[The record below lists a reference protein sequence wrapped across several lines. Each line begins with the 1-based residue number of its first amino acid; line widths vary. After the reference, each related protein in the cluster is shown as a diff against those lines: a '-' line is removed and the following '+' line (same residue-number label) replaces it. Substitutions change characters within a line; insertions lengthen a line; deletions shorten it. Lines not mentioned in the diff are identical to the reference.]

1 MNFSATIYAT
11 KKYNIMARKLSATTI
26 NRLKKKL
33 LKEQED
39 LSTILEKHQV
49 ERENIRLSEA
59 SSDRSPDPTTA
70 DGGSMA
76 FELEKDLTLDENTKD
91 LLTQVEKALE
101 RISKKKYG
109 DCEICEKP
117 IPVNR
122 LDALPYT
129 TSCKDCA
136 NLKEA

>member
-1 MNFSATIYAT
+1 
-11 KKYNIMARKLSATTI
+11 MARKLSATTI

-49 ERENIRLSEA
+49 EREHIRLSEA

-76 FELEKDLTLDENTKD
+76 IELEKDLTLDENTKD

>member
-1 MNFSATIYAT
+1 
-11 KKYNIMARKLSATTI
+11 MARKLSTTTI

-33 LKEQED
+33 VKEQED

-129 TSCKDCA
+129 TSCKECA

>member
-1 MNFSATIYAT
+1 M
-11 KKYNIMARKLSATTI
+11 
-26 NRLKKKL
+26 
-33 LKEQED
+33 
-39 LSTILEKHQV
+39 

-109 DCEICEKP
+109 DCEICGKP

>member
-1 MNFSATIYAT
+1 
-11 KKYNIMARKLSATTI
+11 MARKLSATTI

-129 TSCKDCA
+129 TSCKECA

>member
-1 MNFSATIYAT
+1 MG
-11 KKYNIMARKLSATTI
+11 RHLSDTTI
-26 NRLKKKL
+26 TRLKKKL
-33 LKEQED
+33 LQEKED

-49 ERENIRLSEA
+49 ERENVRLSEA

-76 FELEKDLTLDENTKD
+76 FELEKDLTLDENTKH
-91 LLTQVEKALE
+91 LLTQVETALD
-101 RISKKKYG
+101 RIIKKKYG
-109 DCEICEKP
+109 DCEVCNEP

-129 TSCKDCA
+129 NSCKDCA
-136 NLKEA
+136 DLKEA

>member
-1 MNFSATIYAT
+1 MP
-11 KKYNIMARKLSATTI
+11 RKLSDTTI
-26 NRLKKKL
+26 KRLNKKL
-33 LKEQED
+33 IQEKED
-39 LSTILEKHQV
+39 LTTILEKHQI

-59 SSDRSPDPTTA
+59 SSDRSPDPSTA

-91 LLTQVEKALE
+91 LLTQVETSLD
-101 RISKKKYG
+101 RIEKNKYG
-109 DCEICEKP
+109 DCDICSEP

-136 NLKEA
+136 TLKEA

>member
-1 MNFSATIYAT
+1 MG
-11 KKYNIMARKLSATTI
+11 RQLSDTTI

-33 LKEQED
+33 LQEKED

-49 ERENIRLSEA
+49 ERENVRLSEA

-76 FELEKDLTLDENTKD
+76 FELEKDLTLDENTKH
-91 LLTQVEKALE
+91 LLTQVETALD
-101 RISKKKYG
+101 RIIKKKYG
-109 DCEICEKP
+109 DCEVCNEP

-122 LDALPYT
+122 LEALPYT
-129 TSCKDCA
+129 NSCKDCA
-136 NLKEA
+136 DLKEA

>member
-1 MNFSATIYAT
+1 MS
-11 KKYNIMARKLSATTI
+11 RKLSTTTI

-33 LKEQED
+33 LQEQED
-39 LSTILEKHQV
+39 LTTILEKHQV

-76 FELEKDLTLDENTKD
+76 FELEKDLTLDENTKN
-91 LLTQVEKALE
+91 LLTQVETALQ

-109 DCEICEKP
+109 DCDICDSP

-129 TSCKDCA
+129 TSCKECA
-136 NLKEA
+136 DLKEA

>member
-1 MNFSATIYAT
+1 
-11 KKYNIMARKLSATTI
+11 MARQLSESTI
-26 NRLKKKL
+26 SRLKKKL
-33 LKEQED
+33 LQEKAD
-39 LSTILEKHQV
+39 LTTILEKHQV

-59 SSDRSPDPTTA
+59 SSDRSPDPATA

-76 FELEKDLTLDENTKD
+76 FELEKDLTLDENTKH
-91 LLTQVEKALE
+91 LLTQVDTALD
-101 RISKKKYG
+101 RIAKKKYG
-109 DCEICEKP
+109 DCDICNES

-136 NLKEA
+136 SLKEA

>member
-1 MNFSATIYAT
+1 MS
-11 KKYNIMARKLSATTI
+11 RKLSTTTI

-39 LSTILEKHQV
+39 LTTILEKHQV

>member
-1 MNFSATIYAT
+1 
-11 KKYNIMARKLSATTI
+11 MARKLSVTTI

>member
-1 MNFSATIYAT
+1 MS
-11 KKYNIMARKLSATTI
+11 RQLSSTTI

-39 LSTILEKHQV
+39 LTRILEKHQV

>member
-1 MNFSATIYAT
+1 MT
-11 KKYNIMARKLSATTI
+11 RKLSDTTI
-26 NRLKKKL
+26 KRLKKKL
-33 LKEQED
+33 LQEKED
-39 LSTILEKHQV
+39 LTRILEKHQV

-76 FELEKDLTLDENTKD
+76 FELEKDLTLDENTKH
-91 LLTQVEKALE
+91 LLTQVDTALD
-101 RISKKKYG
+101 RMSKRKYG
-109 DCEICEKP
+109 DCDICDMP

-136 NLKEA
+136 YLKEA

>member
-1 MNFSATIYAT
+1 MG
-11 KKYNIMARKLSATTI
+11 RKLSETTI
-26 NRLKKKL
+26 SRLKKKL
-33 LKEQED
+33 LQEKVD
-39 LSTILEKHQV
+39 LTTILEKHQV

-76 FELEKDLTLDENTKD
+76 FELEKDLTLDENTKH
-91 LLTQVEKALE
+91 LLTQVETALD
-101 RISKKKYG
+101 RIAKKKYG
-109 DCEICEKP
+109 DCDICDKP

-129 TSCKDCA
+129 TSCKHCA
-136 NLKEA
+136 YLKEA

>member
-1 MNFSATIYAT
+1 VGMV
-11 KKYNIMARKLSATTI
+11 RKLSDATI
-26 NRLKKKL
+26 KRLNKKL
-33 LKEQED
+33 IHERASLT
-39 LSTILEKHQV
+39 TILEKHQV

-59 SSDRSPDPTTA
+59 SSDRSPDPSTA

-91 LLTQVEKALE
+91 LLMQVEKALD
-101 RISKKKYG
+101 RMVKKKYG
-109 DCEICEKP
+109 DCDICSEP

-136 NLKEA
+136 TLKEA

>member
-1 MNFSATIYAT
+1 
-11 KKYNIMARKLSATTI
+11 MARKLSTTTI

-33 LKEQED
+33 VKEQED

-109 DCEICEKP
+109 DCEICGKP

>member
-1 MNFSATIYAT
+1 MS
-11 KKYNIMARKLSATTI
+11 RKLSTTTI

-33 LKEQED
+33 IQEQED
-39 LSTILEKHQV
+39 LSRILEKHQV

-109 DCEICEKP
+109 DCEICQKP

>member
-1 MNFSATIYAT
+1 
-11 KKYNIMARKLSATTI
+11 MARKLSTTTI

-33 LKEQED
+33 LKEQGD

-129 TSCKDCA
+129 TSCKECA

>member
-1 MNFSATIYAT
+1 MG
-11 KKYNIMARKLSATTI
+11 RKLSETTI
-26 NRLKKKL
+26 SRLKKKL
-33 LKEQED
+33 LQEKVD
-39 LSTILEKHQV
+39 LTTILEKHQV

-59 SSDRSPDPTTA
+59 SSDRSPDPSTA

-76 FELEKDLTLDENTKD
+76 FELEKDLTLDENTKH
-91 LLTQVEKALE
+91 LLTQVETALD
-101 RISKKKYG
+101 RIAKKKYG
-109 DCEICEKP
+109 DCDICDKP

-136 NLKEA
+136 YLKEA

>member
-1 MNFSATIYAT
+1 MS
-11 KKYNIMARKLSATTI
+11 RKLSTTTI

-39 LSTILEKHQV
+39 LTTILEKHQV

-59 SSDRSPDPTTA
+59 SSDGSPDPSTA

>member
-1 MNFSATIYAT
+1 MS
-11 KKYNIMARKLSATTI
+11 RKLSTTTI

-33 LKEQED
+33 LQEQED
-39 LSTILEKHQV
+39 LSRILEKHQV

-109 DCEICEKP
+109 DCEICGKP

>member
-1 MNFSATIYAT
+1 MS
-11 KKYNIMARKLSATTI
+11 RKLSTTTI

-33 LKEQED
+33 LQEEED
-39 LSTILEKHQV
+39 LSRILEKHQV

-109 DCEICEKP
+109 DCEICGKP

>member
-1 MNFSATIYAT
+1 MG
-11 KKYNIMARKLSATTI
+11 RQLSDTTI
-26 NRLKKKL
+26 TRLKKKL
-33 LKEQED
+33 LQEKED

-49 ERENIRLSEA
+49 ERENVRLSEA

-76 FELEKDLTLDENTKD
+76 FELEKDLTLDENTKH
-91 LLTQVEKALE
+91 LLTQVETALD
-101 RISKKKYG
+101 RIIKKKYG
-109 DCEICEKP
+109 DCEVCNEP

-129 TSCKDCA
+129 NSCKDCA
-136 NLKEA
+136 DLKEA

>member
-1 MNFSATIYAT
+1 
-11 KKYNIMARKLSATTI
+11 MARKLSATTI

-33 LKEQED
+33 IKEQED

-129 TSCKDCA
+129 TSCKECA

>member
-1 MNFSATIYAT
+1 MV
-11 KKYNIMARKLSATTI
+11 RKLSDATI
-26 NRLKKKL
+26 KRLNKKL
-33 LKEQED
+33 IHERASLT
-39 LSTILEKHQV
+39 TILEKHQV

-59 SSDRSPDPTTA
+59 SSDRSPDPSTA

-91 LLTQVEKALE
+91 LLMQVEKALD
-101 RISKKKYG
+101 RMVKKKYG
-109 DCEICEKP
+109 DCDICSEP

-136 NLKEA
+136 TLKEA

>member
-1 MNFSATIYAT
+1 
-11 KKYNIMARKLSATTI
+11 MARKLSATTI

>member
-1 MNFSATIYAT
+1 MS
-11 KKYNIMARKLSATTI
+11 RKLSSTTI

-33 LKEQED
+33 LQEQED
-39 LSTILEKHQV
+39 LSRILEKHQV

-109 DCEICEKP
+109 DCEICGKP

-129 TSCKDCA
+129 TCLLYTSPSPRDRG
-136 NLKEA
+136 

>member
-1 MNFSATIYAT
+1 
-11 KKYNIMARKLSATTI
+11 MARKLSTTTI

-33 LKEQED
+33 VKEQED

>member
-1 MNFSATIYAT
+1 
-11 KKYNIMARKLSATTI
+11 MARKLSATTI

-59 SSDRSPDPTTA
+59 SSDRSPDPSTA

>member
-1 MNFSATIYAT
+1 MS
-11 KKYNIMARKLSATTI
+11 RKLSTTTI

-33 LKEQED
+33 LQEQED
-39 LSTILEKHQV
+39 LSRILEKHQV

-117 IPVNR
+117 IPVN
-122 LDALPYT
+122 LSLIHI
-129 TSCKDCA
+129 
-136 NLKEA
+136 

>member
-1 MNFSATIYAT
+1 
-11 KKYNIMARKLSATTI
+11 MARKLSATTI

-49 ERENIRLSEA
+49 ERENIRISEA

-129 TSCKDCA
+129 TSCKECA

>member
-1 MNFSATIYAT
+1 MS
-11 KKYNIMARKLSATTI
+11 RKLSNTTI

-33 LKEQED
+33 LQEQED
-39 LSTILEKHQV
+39 LSRILEKHQV

-109 DCEICEKP
+109 DCEICGKP